1 MKEDLKCAPLE
12 LLAERLFINVWPLTE
27 MEKGRTSHVV
37 FMKIRALN
45 WGSTGSAGAFLLDAQ
60 FFLQGGSDPGQYR
73 IMLRH
78 QSLQP
83 EAAWDVENV

>member
-1 MKEDLKCAPLE
+1 M
-12 LLAERLFINVWPLTE
+12 
-27 MEKGRTSHVV
+27 